1 MNFNIEG
8 MSKDETRQYVL
19 DKLKGAG
26 CIKDVFAPEAL
37 EAITNYSEGAPRM
50 VNRICNACLNVGNA
64 KGSQIITA
72 ETVRKAHEELIL
84 G

>member
-1 MNFNIEG
+1 
-8 MSKDETRQYVL
+8 
-19 DKLKGAG
+19 
-26 CIKDVFAPEAL
+26 
-37 EAITNYSEGAPRM
+37 M

-64 KGSQIITA
+64 EGSQIITA